1 MASGT
6 QTKVDIA
13 HRIGIW
19 ISVIVIAGYVL
30 SIGTFIGAA
39 EEKFK
44 DAETVETTQKAL
56 LLQVNTI
63 ATVQGV
69 QTIAIQDNKDA
80 IETSRREILDAIKA
94 AKD

>member
-1 MASGT
+1 MANG

-30 SIGTFIGAA
+30 NIGTFIGAA

-44 DAETVETTQKAL
+44 DAQTVEEKQDVL
-56 LLQVNTI
+56 ILQVNTI

-69 QTIAIQDNKDA
+69 QTLAIADNKTA

-94 AKD
+94 AAD

>member
-1 MASGT
+1 MSSIHSKA
-6 QTKVDIA
+6 DLA

-63 ATVQGV
+63 AIVQGV
-69 QTIAIQDNKDA
+69 QTIAIQDNKGA
-80 IETSRREILDAIKA
+80 IETSRREILAAIA

>member
-1 MASGT
+1 MANG

-30 SIGTFIGAA
+30 NIGTFIGAA

-44 DAETVETTQKAL
+44 DAETVEATQKIL

-69 QTIAIQDNKDA
+69 QTKAIEDNKDA
-80 IETSRREILDAIKA
+80 IEDSRREILKAIRESN
-94 AKD
+94 D

>member
-1 MASGT
+1 MANG

-30 SIGTFIGAA
+30 NIGTFIGAA

-44 DAETVETTQKAL
+44 DAQTVEEKQDVL
-56 LLQVNTI
+56 ILQVNTI

-69 QTIAIQDNKDA
+69 QTIAIADNKTA
-80 IETSRREILDAIKA
+80 IETSRREILDAIKEA
-94 AKD
+94 ND